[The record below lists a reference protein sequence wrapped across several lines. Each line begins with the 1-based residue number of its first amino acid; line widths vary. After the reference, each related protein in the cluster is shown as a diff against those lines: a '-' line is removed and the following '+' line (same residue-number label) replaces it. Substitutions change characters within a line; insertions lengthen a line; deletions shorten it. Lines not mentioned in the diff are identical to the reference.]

1 MAPESV
7 RTTAPP
13 TERGIDPSRR
23 QRSDAQRNVVAL
35 VEAAKTV
42 FAGSG
47 VDAPAKEI
55 TDLAGV
61 GVGTLYRHFP
71 RRSDLIVAVL
81 QHEIDECVEAA
92 AELGTTLG
100 PWEALMGW
108 IERFTDF
115 VGTKRGLAS
124 ALHSGDPAYDD
135 LPQHLLDRLE
145 PALQTLLAR
154 AVDGGYARDD
164 VTAREVL
171 TTIALH
177 LSAGPRRAAELQS
190 AHDTSVHGGTGSRCS
205 HTVVSHPRIGGP
217 LPRPEHAPAG
227 PAPAPPT
234 RTAAQSSPAP
244 NGSASTR
251 PAPAAPTAR
260 IRCGVTEPRCR
271 AAARAQL
278 PRKPPAG
285 HRERRTCPRP
295 AAQPHPAPSAAR
307 ARHRHAVPAGH
318 CQPGQLLPVASMLS
332 ACAAL
337 TPWLVAA
344 HAAR

>member
-7 RTTAPP
+7 RTTAPSAG
-13 TERGIDPSRR
+13 RGTDPSPR
-23 QRSDAQRNVVAL
+23 QRADAKRNVAAL

-92 AELGTTLG
+92 EELRTTLE

-145 PALQTLLAR
+145 PALQALLAR
-154 AVDGGYARDD
+154 AVDGGYTRDD

-171 TTIALH
+171 TTIALICQ
-177 LSAGPRRAAELQS
+177 P
-190 AHDTSVHGGTGSRCS
+190 VHGEQPSFNQRMTRVFMEGLGR
-205 HTVVSHPRIGGP
+205 VAQAGVEPVEGGGQA
-217 LPRPEHAPAG
+217 E
-227 PAPAPPT
+227 
-234 RTAAQSSPAP
+234 
-244 NGSASTR
+244 
-251 PAPAAPTAR
+251 
-260 IRCGVTEPRCR
+260 CGVL
-271 AAARAQL
+271 AA
-278 PRKPPAG
+278 G
-285 HRERRTCPRP
+285 
-295 AAQPHPAPSAAR
+295 
-307 ARHRHAVPAGH
+307 G
-318 CQPGQLLPVASMLS
+318 VA
-332 ACAAL
+332 
-337 TPWLVAA
+337 
-344 HAAR
+344 

>member
-1 MAPESV
+1 M
-7 RTTAPP
+7 
-13 TERGIDPSRR
+13 
-23 QRSDAQRNVVAL
+23 
-35 VEAAKTV
+35 EAAKTV

-81 QHEIDECVEAA
+81 QHEIDECIEAA
-92 AELGTTLG
+92 EELGTTLS
-100 PWEALMGW
+100 PWDALMAW

-171 TTIALH
+171 TTIALICQPVPGEQP
-177 LSAGPRRAAELQS
+177 SFNQRMTRVFTDG
-190 AHDTSVHGGTGSRCS
+190 
-205 HTVVSHPRIGGP
+205 IG
-217 LPRPEHAPAG
+217 RAPAG
-227 PAPAPPT
+227 Q
-234 RTAAQSSPAP
+234 TASPAAVDGQHRAL
-244 NGSASTR
+244 NELGRR
-251 PAPAAPTAR
+251 PFPTAR
-260 IRCGVTEPRCR
+260 PGVTALSR
-271 AAARAQL
+271 
-278 PRKPPAG
+278 G
-285 HRERRTCPRP
+285 RRWWQSRGV
-295 AAQPHPAPSAAR
+295 R
-307 ARHRHAVPAGH
+307 
-318 CQPGQLLPVASMLS
+318 
-332 ACAAL
+332 
-337 TPWLVAA
+337 WL
-344 HAAR
+344 RR

>member
-1 MAPESV
+1 VTSESIKMIAPW
-7 RTTAPP
+7 PG
-13 TERGIDPSRR
+13 RGVDPSRR

-71 RRSDLIVAVL
+71 RRSELIVAVL

-92 AELGTTLG
+92 EKLGTTLS
-100 PWEALMGW
+100 PWEALTTW

-145 PALQTLLAR
+145 PALQTLLAG

-164 VTAREVL
+164 ITAREVL
-171 TTIALH
+171 TTIALISQPVRSEQPSFNKRMTEVF
-177 LSAGPRRAAELQS
+177 LDGLRS
-190 AHDTSVHGGTGSRCS
+190 DTIR
-205 HTVVSHPRIGGP
+205 
-217 LPRPEHAPAG
+217 
-227 PAPAPPT
+227 
-234 RTAAQSSPAP
+234 
-244 NGSASTR
+244 
-251 PAPAAPTAR
+251 PTAGLTGR
-260 IRCGVTEPRCR
+260 
-271 AAARAQL
+271 
-278 PRKPPAG
+278 PP
-285 HRERRTCPRP
+285 
-295 AAQPHPAPSAAR
+295 
-307 ARHRHAVPAGH
+307 
-318 CQPGQLLPVASMLS
+318 
-332 ACAAL
+332 
-337 TPWLVAA
+337 A
-344 HAAR
+344 HAAKPG